1 LGRLLEQIERTE
13 VVNQTTGKSL
23 MSYRNRPELRLVLFG
38 LVSAASLAVSPVMA
52 GSQSSNSSS
61 NCSNGRCSR
70 VDTLVIEDGRGR
82 SRGWQRVER
91 WDERR
96 GRGVRRPYH
105 DRGD

>member
-1 LGRLLEQIERTE
+1 
-13 VVNQTTGKSL
+13 
-23 MSYRNRPELRLVLFG
+23 MPHRNRCELRIVFFG
-38 LVSAASLAVSPVMA
+38 FACTASLAVSPVMA

-82 SRGWQRVER
+82 IRGWQRVER

-96 GRGVRRPYH
+96 RRSHRVRRPA
-105 DRGD
+105 RGDD

>member
-1 LGRLLEQIERTE
+1 MPHCNRLKT
-13 VVNQTTGKSL
+13 
-23 MSYRNRPELRLVLFG
+23 RLVLLG
-38 LVSAASLAVSPVMA
+38 LAAAAGLAVAPAMA

-82 SRGWQRVER
+82 TRGWQRVER

-96 GRGVRRPYH
+96 GRSIRVRPPYR
-105 DRGD
+105 DD

>member
-1 LGRLLEQIERTE
+1 
-13 VVNQTTGKSL
+13 
-23 MSYRNRPELRLVLFG
+23 MSYRNRLKPSLILLG
-38 LVSAASLAVSPVMA
+38 LAGAAVLAVTPAMA

-82 SRGWQRVER
+82 TRGWQRVER

-96 GRGVRRPYH
+96 GRSIRVRPPYR
-105 DRGD
+105 DD

>member
-1 LGRLLEQIERTE
+1 
-13 VVNQTTGKSL
+13 
-23 MSYRNRPELRLVLFG
+23 MPYRNRLKPSLILLG
-38 LVSAASLAVSPVMA
+38 LAGAAVLAVEPAMA

-82 SRGWQRVER
+82 TRGWQRVER

-96 GRGVRRPYH
+96 GRLIRIRPPYR
-105 DRGD
+105 DD

>member
-1 LGRLLEQIERTE
+1 LQAIE
-13 VVNQTTGKSL
+13 VVH
-23 MSYRNRPELRLVLFG
+23 PVLRETSHALPQHDKTSSRRLG
-38 LVSAASLAVSPVMA
+38 LASAASLAVAPATA

-82 SRGWQRVER
+82 TRGWQRVER

-96 GRGVRRPYH
+96 DRIRRPYR
-105 DRGD
+105 DRDD